1 MMEKIIGGSI
11 GAVVGRTIGG
21 IGIVAMGGGI
31 GIPAVVVTTVAAA
44 VGVTVADTVG
54 KAMKE

>member
-44 VGVTVADTVG
+44 VGATVADTVG

>member
-1 MMEKIIGGSI
+1 MMEKILGGSI
-11 GAVVGRTIGG
+11 GAAVGRAVGG
-21 IGIVAMGGGI
+21 IGIVAMGSGF

-44 VGVTVADTVG
+44 VGATVGDKVG